1 MDSIT
6 MLLAS
11 NDCDEIPIID
21 MEVSATAGDDIL
33 RAFSS
38 IGFATL
44 TNHGIPQSV
53 MARAFEASKRF
64 FSLPLDQ
71 KLKRSYEG
79 HESNRGYIP
88 MGCEAF
94 TLESPEKKE
103 TFDIGN
109 EEEVGFHNKWPT
121 DELTVS
127 FKEVMLEYFERFDAL
142 HLRIM
147 KLLAVAWNMPDENFF
162 VDRCNEK
169 HANLRLLHY
178 PSVVRTRGGFVQRG
192 AVHTDFGTLT
202 LLTQDSVGGLRAQ
215 RVDGTW
221 VTVPPI
227 PGSIVINVGDMFQRW
242 SNNVLRATPHQVVE
256 LPTSPNDGRGSD
268 THGEPIPE
276 RYSIAFFCNANKDV
290 LLECLDQCV
299 SEENPARYPAV
310 NAHDYLTMRLS
321 QTISS
326 GQN

>member
-1 MDSIT
+1 M
-6 MLLAS
+6 AS
-11 NDCDEIPIID
+11 NNCDEIPIID
-21 MEVSATAGDDIL
+21 MMESSSETAGKDIL

-44 TNHGIPQSV
+44 TNHGIPPSV
-53 MARAFEASKRF
+53 IERAFQESKAF

-71 KLKRSYEG
+71 KMKRRYEG

-94 TLESPEKKE
+94 ISDSPEKKE
-103 TFDIGN
+103 TFDIGKD
-109 EEEVGFHNKWPT
+109 EEVGFQNKWPI
-121 DELTVS
+121 DELTAS
-127 FKEVMLEYFERFDAL
+127 FKEVMLEYFEQFDAL

-147 KLLAVAWNMPDENFF
+147 KLLAKAWSMPDENFF
-162 VDRCNEK
+162 LDRCNEK

-178 PSVVRTRGGFVQRG
+178 PSVARTKEGLVQRG

-202 LLTQDSVGGLRAQ
+202 LLTQDSVGGLRVQ
-215 RVDGTW
+215 RMDGTW
-221 VTVPPI
+221 VAVPPI
-227 PGSIVINVGDMFQRW
+227 PCSIVINVGDMFQRW
-242 SNNVLRATPHQVVE
+242 SNDILRATPHQVVE
-256 LPTSPNDGRGSD
+256 LPKSPNDFSNSESRDES
-268 THGEPIPE
+268 IPE

-290 LLECLDQCV
+290 LLECLEQCV
-299 SEENPARYPAV
+299 SEENPARYPPV

-326 GQN
+326 GE

>member
-1 MDSIT
+1 MMIV
-6 MLLAS
+6 AS
-11 NDCDEIPIID
+11 NSCDDIPIID
-21 MEVSATAGDDIL
+21 MEGGDAVGAEIL
-33 RAFSS
+33 KAFSS

-44 TNHGIPQSV
+44 TNHAIPQSV
-53 MARAFEASKRF
+53 IDNAFACSKAF

-71 KLKRSYEG
+71 KMKRKYEG
-79 HESNRGYIP
+79 HASNRGYIP

-94 TLESPEKKE
+94 ISENPEKKE
-103 TFDIGN
+103 TFDMGKD
-109 EEEVGFHNKWPT
+109 EEVGYQNKWPT

-147 KLLAVAWNMPDENFF
+147 KLLAVAWNMLDENFF

-178 PSVVRTRGGFVQRG
+178 PSVAKTKKGLVQRG

-215 RVDGTW
+215 RMDGAW

-242 SNNVLRATPHQVVE
+242 SNDVLRATPHQVVE
-256 LPTSPNDGRGSD
+256 LPKSPSD
-268 THGEPIPE
+268 PSNRDDHDESIPE
-276 RYSIAFFCNANKDV
+276 RYSIAFFCNANKNV
-290 LLECLDQCV
+290 LLECLNQCV
-299 SEENPARYPAV
+299 SDENPPRYPSV

-321 QTISS
+321 QTISA
-326 GQN
+326 GQ